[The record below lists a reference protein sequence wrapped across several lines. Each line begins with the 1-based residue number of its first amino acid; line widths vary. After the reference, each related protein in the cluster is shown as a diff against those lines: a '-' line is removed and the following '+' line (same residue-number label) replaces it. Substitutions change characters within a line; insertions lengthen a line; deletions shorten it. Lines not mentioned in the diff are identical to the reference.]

1 MNSNRGY
8 ILITRLILLRIFD
21 DFNQTF
27 DAIEMKDVASCNCH
41 RQLDYGRSNV
51 DMKVYKQWLAVAKL
65 VAAACSHR
73 QLTNTRHRDLQTSK
87 QANVKYRRTID
98 QISLNISTNTASQS
112 GVNEAEYIF

>member
-73 QLTNTRHRDLQTSK
+73 QLTNTRHRDLQPSK
-87 QANVKYRRTID
+87 QASVKYID
-98 QISLNISTNTASQS
+98 EH
-112 GVNEAEYIF
+112 G

>member
-41 RQLDYGRSNV
+41 RQLDYGRSSV
-51 DMKVYKQWLAVAKL
+51 DME
-65 VAAACSHR
+65 
-73 QLTNTRHRDLQTSK
+73 
-87 QANVKYRRTID
+87 
-98 QISLNISTNTASQS
+98 
-112 GVNEAEYIF
+112 GV